1 MWLEQRAFGLFDQ
14 ACGFC
19 YDLAA
24 KESSPY
30 SYSFD
35 PTLGLLIDFMLL
47 LFCQAALLLF
57 RLDLV
62 AFYCLLPLFMDLCL
76 SWLVPWFV
84 KKLSSCLEEL
94 VRPCGC

>member
-19 YDLAA
+19 YVLAA
-24 KESSPY
+24 KESSPF
-30 SYSFD
+30 SYSFE

-47 LFCQAALLLF
+47 LFCQAALLLI

-76 SWLVPWFV
+76 SWLVLWFV
-84 KKLSSCLEEL
+84 KKFHHVWRS
-94 VRPCGC
+94 